1 MADNTEEAVK
11 KNRNLCELQLNE
23 FITVSPLMSDYDYLD
38 EFEEQMIRWKS
49 ISYEKIN
56 WYIKMNR

>member
-23 FITVSPLMSDYDYLD
+23 FITVPPLMSDYDYLD
-38 EFEEQMIRWKS
+38 EFDEWMNRWKVYHMKRS
-49 ISYEKIN
+49 TD
-56 WYIKMNR
+56 IKMNR

>member
-11 KNRNLCELQLNE
+11 KNRNLCEWQLNE
-23 FITVSPLMSDYDYLD
+23 FIIVPPLMSDYGYLD
-38 EFEEQMIRWKS
+38 EFDERMNRWKS

-56 WYIKMNR
+56 